1 MVLICGFLE
10 PLCRDFAVAFNAIAD
25 LISDSKRKLRI
36 GVPGVCALSQI
47 RHLFLWRSFIP
58 LPFSKQCTKATLR
71 DVIPLLGERF
81 HPCKDEWELL

>member
-36 GVPGVCALSQI
+36 GVPGFSALPQI
-47 RHLFLWRSFIP
+47 RQLVLWRSI
-58 LPFSKQCTKATLR
+58 LP
-71 DVIPLLGERF
+71 
-81 HPCKDEWELL
+81 

>member
-36 GVPGVCALSQI
+36 GVPGFSTLPQI
-47 RHLFLWRSFIP
+47 RQLVLWRSI
-58 LPFSKQCTKATLR
+58 LP
-71 DVIPLLGERF
+71 
-81 HPCKDEWELL
+81 